1 METRA
6 NYILIGAFTLAG
18 ILGLLGFLLWFAQ
31 VELDRQFAYYDI
43 SFPSVAGLSSASD
56 VRFSGLPVGQVV
68 DVRLSPEGDGTVRIR
83 IEVGADTPV
92 RTDSIAT
99 IESQGV
105 TGVSFV
111 GVSAGTPEAERL
123 VRGPDGSVPEIQ
135 AGQSVLQTLSEDA
148 PALLQESLG
157 VVQELNAVLGGENRG
172 RVDRILTNIEGA
184 SGDFAQSLE
193 DFSAVAGSVSEFAV
207 QIDSF
212 NATLADLTDAMT
224 GVLATAD
231 GTLESIGALAEEA
244 QTVLSAGNDALAEVQ
259 GTASEARRY
268 VAEDLTGATADVR
281 LAVGDLRREMAGL
294 SQDASTMIEGFGAT
308 GAAATARL
316 NEAQATIAAANAA
329 IGRLDATLTAVE
341 RSATNVDALVVGDGT
356 SLVVEARAALASARV
371 TLDAVGAVAQTDL
384 PAVVADIRSATATVS
399 EVAGDVGADLRTT
412 GDRIDALSAGAETAL
427 AQVTQTFANANATL
441 TAIDSALAT
450 GDRAL
455 TAAERAFTG
464 ADRVINEDVA
474 GIAQELRASL
484 AGLNAAIAQVSA
496 DLPGVT
502 ADLRAA
508 STAAQASFEELQRVV
523 GASGGS
529 VESFASTALPAY
541 ASLAQESRALIDNL
555 DGLVTQIGRDPA
567 RFLLNQQSPEFQR

>member
-6 NYILIGAFTLAG
+6 NYVLIGAFTLAG
-18 ILGLLGFLLWFAQ
+18 ILGLLGFLLWFAR

-43 SFPSVAGLSSASD
+43 SFPSVSGLGTASD

-68 DVRLSPEGDGTVRIR
+68 DVRLSPEGDGTVRVR

-111 GVSAGTPEAERL
+111 GLSAGTPGAARL
-123 VRGPDGSVPEIQ
+123 EPGPDGEIPRIQ

-148 PALLQESLG
+148 PALLKESLD
-157 VVQELNAVLGGENRG
+157 VVRELNAVLGGENRG
-172 RVDRILTNIEGA
+172 RVDRILMNIEGA
-184 SGDFAQSLE
+184 SSDFAQSLA

-231 GTLESIGALAEEA
+231 GTLESIGTLAEEA
-244 QTVLSAGNDALAEVQ
+244 QTILSAGNVALAEIQ
-259 GTASEARRY
+259 GTAAEARRY

-294 SQDASTMIEGFGAT
+294 SQEASTMIDGFGAT

-316 NEAQATIAAANAA
+316 NEAQGTIEAANAA

-341 RSATNVDALVVGDGT
+341 RAATSVDALVTGEGT
-356 SLVVEARAALASARV
+356 SLVVEARTALASARV
-371 TLDAVGAVAQTDL
+371 TLDAVGAVARTDL
-384 PAVVADIRSATATVS
+384 PAVVADIRSATATVAA
-399 EVAGDVGADLRTT
+399 VAGEVGADLRSA
-412 GDRIDALSAGAETAL
+412 GDRIEGLGAGAETAL

-441 TAIDSALAT
+441 TAIDTALAT
-450 GDRAL
+450 GNRAL
-455 TAAERAFTG
+455 AAAERAFTG
-464 ADRVINEDVA
+464 ADRVMNEDVA

-508 STAAQASFEELQRVV
+508 STAAQSSFEELERVV

-529 VESFASTALPAY
+529 VERFTATALPAY
-541 ASLAQESRALIDNL
+541 ASLAAETRALIDNL